1 VSDGSLRPVSGFIL
15 KAYKLTLSPLFMALG
30 VRCRHEPSCSEYAA
44 EACSRHGAW
53 AGVWMGFARFCRCR
67 PGGSSGY
74 DPVPRGARNGRWYT
88 PWRYGDWRGPQR
100 QSADARSMAEDE
112 PDSEK

>member
-1 VSDGSLRPVSGFIL
+1 MAAVIL

-53 AGVWMGFARFCRCR
+53 VGAWMGLARLCRCR
-67 PGGSSGY
+67 PGGSSGD
-74 DPVPRGARNGRWYT
+74 DPVPDSLRAARWYA
-88 PWRYGDWRGPQR
+88 PWRHGDWRGPQR
-100 QSADARSMAEDE
+100 QSAAARSMAEDE
-112 PDSEK
+112 PNSEK